1 MKCREAQDLFSPY
14 LDEEL
19 TAVENRALKAHLNA
33 CVTCREEIEVLRSIA
48 EALRA
53 QVYAV
58 KAPAGFASAVRSQI
72 AGEQRREV
80 ASWFGGWRRGVAA
93 AVASIMIL
101 GGSLGYGATQLWNRG
116 APVLIGQ
123 EDPDTTIVEVR
134 NPVENPVTPAGQPTP
149 GTPVVPSE
157 TDTPTDSDPVVSE
170 PVTPVEDPGTVDSDV
185 PRTKPS
191 ASNTIMIASVY
202 EEKVFLSKQ
211 RAISST
217 MLKVSVEDVK
227 AARDKAFNLGA
238 TYGASFLPA
247 ERISNGQ
254 VEILRLTVGREQ
266 AEILTTKLGALGQVM
281 ARDTETKDITSQF
294 DRTREQYQS
303 LLAKRATVA
312 DANELA
318 ELDATLRSLERQLTE
333 WDYEAERHV
342 IILWLQSGM

>member
-19 TAVENRALKAHLNA
+19 TAVESRALNAHLKV
-33 CVTCREEIEVLRSIA
+33 CVTCREEIETLRNIA

-53 QVYAV
+53 QVKVV

-72 AGEQRREV
+72 AGEQRHEV

-93 AVASIMIL
+93 AVASFMIL
-101 GGSLGYGATQLWNRG
+101 GGSLGYGATQLFNRG
-116 APVLIGQ
+116 PVLIGQ
-123 EDPDTTIVEVR
+123 DDPDTTIVEVR
-134 NPVENPVTPAGQPTP
+134 SPVGDNVTPAGQPTSE
-149 GTPVVPSE
+149 TPVVPSG
-157 TDTPTDSDPVVSE
+157 TGAPTDSTEVPE
-170 PVTPVEDPGTVDSDV
+170 PVTPVSEPGTVEGDI
-185 PRTKPS
+185 PPTRPS

-202 EEKVFLSKQ
+202 EETVFLSKQ

-227 AARDKAFNLGA
+227 AARDKAFSLGA
-238 TYGASFLPA
+238 TYGATFLPA

-294 DRTREQYQS
+294 DRTREQYQA
-303 LLAKRATVA
+303 LLAKRAAVA

-318 ELDATLRSLERQLTE
+318 ELDATLRSLERQLTD
-333 WDYEAERHV
+333 WDREAERHV

>member
-1 MKCREAQDLFSPY
+1 MKCREAQDLFSPH
-14 LDEEL
+14 LDGEL
-19 TAVENRALKAHLNA
+19 TAVESRALKAHLNV
-33 CVTCREEIEVLRSIA
+33 CVTCRAEIETLRTIA
-48 EALRA
+48 EALQA
-53 QVYAV
+53 QVDVV

-101 GGSLGYGATQLWNRG
+101 GGSLGYGATQLFNRS

-123 EDPDTTIVEVR
+123 EDPGTTIVDVR
-134 NPVENPVTPAGQPTP
+134 NPAEDPVTPADQPTP
-149 GTPVVPSE
+149 GTPVVPSASGAPV
-157 TDTPTDSDPVVSE
+157 DSTPAHD
-170 PVTPVEDPGTVDSDV
+170 PVTPVEDPGTIDNDV

-294 DRTREQYQS
+294 DRTREQYQA

-318 ELDATLRSLERQLTE
+318 ELDATLRSLERQLTD
-333 WDYEAERHV
+333 WDREAERHV
-342 IILWLQSGM
+342 IILWLQSWM